1 MRVSAAF
8 NGLKANLGF
17 FCSAAAG
24 VVVVEE
30 GVALEAVGAM
40 GEEVG

>member
-1 MRVSAAF
+1 VRVSAAF

-24 VVVVEE
+24 VVVEE